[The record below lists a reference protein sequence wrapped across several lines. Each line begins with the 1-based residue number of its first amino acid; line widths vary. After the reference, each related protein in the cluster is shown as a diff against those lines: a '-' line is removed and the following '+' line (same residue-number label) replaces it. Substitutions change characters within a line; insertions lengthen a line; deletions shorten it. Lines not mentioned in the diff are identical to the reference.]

1 MDAKKT
7 AKEIY
12 EILGGKENVISNA
25 VCMTRLRVK
34 VKQGVNIEKLKK
46 VEGVLNVVEADT
58 LQIVLGPG
66 KVNSVGDEFSKLTGI
81 SLGFSDNSDI
91 NVKDVANENKK
102 VNKQKHNGPVQ
113 RFLQKIANIFVP
125 LLPGIIA
132 AGLIMGL
139 TNAINVST
147 KSAYSTAWWF
157 AAIRSIGFV
166 MFGYLA
172 IYVGMNAAKEF
183 GGTAVLGGIMGSI
196 FVANPA
202 LPLLLKV
209 EDKSAVILPFTGK
222 PFTPGIGGLLASLFM
237 GIIVA
242 YLEKQVRRIVPVILD
257 TFFTPL
263 LTLIISVFIA
273 LLIIQPVGTFI
284 TAGIFNILDFAY
296 NKLGILGGYILAAGF
311 LPLVSVGLHQAL
323 TPIHTLLN
331 EPTGPTKGINY
342 LLPILTMAG
351 GGQVGAGIAMYMKT
365 RSKKFKTMVR
375 DSITVGIL
383 GIGEPLMYAV
393 TLPLGKSFIT
403 ACLGAGFGGI
413 LTVLFHIGTAS
424 QGASGLLGLL
434 ILKDFKTW
442 PYYILAMLGAY
453 AGGFVLTYFFGVDD
467 ERIEEIYGE

>member
-7 AKEIY
+7 AQEIY
-12 EILGGKENVISNA
+12 DILGGKENIISNA

-34 VKQGVNIEKLKK
+34 TKNEVDLEKLKK
-46 VEGVLNVVEADT
+46 VDDILNVVNAET

-66 KVNSVGDEFSKLTGI
+66 KINAVGDEFSKLSGI
-81 SLGFSDNSDI
+81 ALGFSDS
-91 NVKDVANENKK
+91 NVKDVASENKK
-102 VNKQKHNGPVQ
+102 ANKQKYNGPVQ

-132 AGLIMGL
+132 SGLIMGL
-139 TNAINVST
+139 TNVINVAT
-147 KSAYSTAWWF
+147 KNAYNTVWWF

-196 FVANPA
+196 FITNPV

-222 PFTPGIGGLLASLFM
+222 PFAPGMGGLLASLFM

-242 YLEKQVRRIVPVILD
+242 YLEKKIRKTVPVMLD

-263 LTLIISVFIA
+263 LTLIIGVFIA
-273 LLIIQPVGTFI
+273 LIIIQPLGTVVTGFI
-284 TAGIFNILDFAY
+284 FAILDFTY
-296 NKLGILGGYILAAGF
+296 KKLGILGGYILAAGF

-331 EPTGPTKGINY
+331 DPTGPTKGINY
-342 LLPILTMAG
+342 LLPILMMAG
-351 GGQVGAGIAMYMKT
+351 GGQVGAGIAIYIKT
-365 RSKKFKTMVR
+365 KNQRLKNMVR
-375 DSITVGIL
+375 DSIPVGIL

-393 TLPLGKSFIT
+393 TLPLGKPFIT
-403 ACLGAGFGGI
+403 ACLGSGIGGV
-413 LTVLFHIGTAS
+413 LAVLFHLGTIS
-424 QGASGLLGLL
+424 QGVSGLFGLL
-434 ILKDFKTW
+434 IVVPGSWIYF
-442 PYYILAMLGAY
+442 IIAMLGAY
-453 AGGFVLTYFFGVDD
+453 VGGFMLTYLFGIDD
-467 ERIEEIYGE
+467 EKIEEMYG

>member
-7 AKEIY
+7 AQEIY
-12 EILGGKENVISNA
+12 DILGGKENIISNA

-34 VKQGVNIEKLKK
+34 TKNEVDLEKLKK
-46 VEGVLNVVEADT
+46 VDDILNVVNAET

-66 KVNSVGDEFSKLTGI
+66 KVNAVGDEFSKLSGI
-81 SLGFSDNSDI
+81 ALGFSDS
-91 NVKDVANENKK
+91 NVKDVASENKK
-102 VNKQKHNGPVQ
+102 ANKQKYNGPVQ

-132 AGLIMGL
+132 SGLIMGL
-139 TNAINVST
+139 TNVINVAT
-147 KSAYSTAWWF
+147 KNAYNTVWWF

-196 FVANPA
+196 FITNPV

-222 PFTPGIGGLLASLFM
+222 PFAPGMGGLLASLFM

-242 YLEKQVRRIVPVILD
+242 YLEKKIRKTVPVMLD

-263 LTLIISVFIA
+263 LTLIIGVFIA
-273 LLIIQPVGTFI
+273 LIIIQPLGTVVTGFI
-284 TAGIFNILDFAY
+284 FAILDFAY
-296 NKLGILGGYILAAGF
+296 KKLGILGGYILAAGF

-331 EPTGPTKGINY
+331 DPTGPTKGINY
-342 LLPILTMAG
+342 LLPILMMAG
-351 GGQVGAGIAMYMKT
+351 GGQVGAGIAIYIKT
-365 RSKKFKTMVR
+365 KNQRLKNMVR
-375 DSITVGIL
+375 DSIPVGIL

-393 TLPLGKSFIT
+393 TLPLGKPFIT
-403 ACLGAGFGGI
+403 ACLGSGIGGV
-413 LTVLFHIGTAS
+413 LAVLFHLGTIS
-424 QGASGLLGLL
+424 QGVSGLFGLL
-434 ILKDFKTW
+434 IVVPGSWIYF
-442 PYYILAMLGAY
+442 IIAMLGAY
-453 AGGFVLTYFFGVDD
+453 VGGFMLTYLFGIDD
-467 ERIEEIYGE
+467 EKIEEMYG

>member
-1 MDAKKT
+1 MDAKRI

-12 EILGGKENVISNA
+12 DILGGKENIISNA

-34 VKQGVNIEKLKK
+34 VRGDADVEKLKK
-46 VEGVLNVVEADT
+46 VDGVLNVVEAET

-66 KVNSVGDEFSKLTGI
+66 KVNSVGDEFSKLTGMP
-81 SLGFSDNSDI
+81 LGFSDN
-91 NVKDVANENKK
+91 NVEDVAKENKK
-102 VNKQKHNGPVQ
+102 ANKQKHNGPVQ

-132 AGLIMGL
+132 AGLVMGL
-139 TNAINVST
+139 TNVVNVMT
-147 KSAYSTAWWF
+147 KNAYSTVWWF
-157 AAIRSIGFV
+157 AAIRSIGFA

-222 PFTPGIGGLLASLFM
+222 PFAPGMGGLLASLFM

-242 YLEKQVRRIVPVILD
+242 YLEKKVRKIVPVMLD

-263 LTLIISVFIA
+263 LTLIIGVFIA
-273 LLIIQPVGTFI
+273 LIIIQPLGTAI
-284 TAGIFNILDFAY
+284 TAGIFSILDFAY

-323 TPIHTLLN
+323 TPIHVLLN
-331 EPTGPTKGINY
+331 DPTGPTKGINY
-342 LLPILTMAG
+342 LLPILMMAG
-351 GGQVGAGIAMYMKT
+351 GGQVGAGIAIYVKT
-365 RSKKFKTMVR
+365 KSKKLKTMVR
-375 DSITVGIL
+375 DALPVGIL

-393 TLPLGKSFIT
+393 TLPLGKPFIT
-403 ACLGAGFGGI
+403 ACLGSGIGG
-413 LTVLFHIGTAS
+413 LLAALFHLGTIS
-424 QGASGLLGLL
+424 QGVSGLFGLL
-434 ILKDFKTW
+434 IVVPGTW
-442 PYYILAMLGAY
+442 LYFIIAMLGAY

-467 ERIEEIYGE
+467 DRIEDIYGE

>member
-7 AKEIY
+7 AQEIY
-12 EILGGKENVISNA
+12 DILGGKENIASNA

-34 VKQGVNIEKLKK
+34 VKNEVDLEKLKK
-46 VEGVLNVVEADT
+46 VDGVLNVVNAET
-58 LQIVLGPG
+58 LQIILGPG
-66 KVNSVGDEFSKLTGI
+66 KVNAVGDEFSKLSGI
-81 SLGFSDNSDI
+81 ALGFSDS
-91 NVKDVANENKK
+91 NVKDVASENKK
-102 VNKQKHNGPVQ
+102 ANKQKYNGPVQ

-132 AGLIMGL
+132 SGLIMGL
-139 TNAINVST
+139 TNVINVAT
-147 KSAYSTAWWF
+147 KNAYNTVWWF

-196 FVANPA
+196 FITNPV

-222 PFTPGIGGLLASLFM
+222 PFAPGMGGLLASLFM

-242 YLEKQVRRIVPVILD
+242 YLEKKIRKTVPVMLD

-263 LTLIISVFIA
+263 LTLIIGVFIA
-273 LLIIQPVGTFI
+273 LIIIQPLGTVVTGFI
-284 TAGIFNILDFAY
+284 FAILDFTY
-296 NKLGILGGYILAAGF
+296 KKLGILGGYILAAGF

-331 EPTGPTKGINY
+331 DPTGPTKGINY
-342 LLPILTMAG
+342 LLPILMMAG
-351 GGQVGAGIAMYMKT
+351 GGQVGAGIAIYIKT
-365 RSKKFKTMVR
+365 KNQRLKNMVR
-375 DSITVGIL
+375 DSIPVGIL

-393 TLPLGKSFIT
+393 TLPLGKPFIT
-403 ACLGAGFGGI
+403 ACLGSGIGGV
-413 LTVLFHIGTAS
+413 LAVLFHLGTIS
-424 QGASGLLGLL
+424 QGVSGLFGLL
-434 ILKDFKTW
+434 IVVPGSWIYF
-442 PYYILAMLGAY
+442 IIAMLGAY
-453 AGGFVLTYFFGVDD
+453 VGGFMLTYLFGIDD
-467 ERIEEIYGE
+467 EKIEEMYG

>member
-1 MDAKKT
+1 MDAKRT

-12 EILGGKENVISNA
+12 DILGGKENIISNA

-34 VKQGVNIEKLKK
+34 VREDADVEKLKK
-46 VEGVLNVVEADT
+46 VDGVLNVVEAET

-66 KVNSVGDEFSKLTGI
+66 KVNSVGDEFSKLTGMP
-81 SLGFSDNSDI
+81 LGFSDN
-91 NVKDVANENKK
+91 NVEDVAKENKK
-102 VNKQKHNGPVQ
+102 ANKQKHNGPVQ

-132 AGLIMGL
+132 AGLVMGL

-147 KSAYSTAWWF
+147 KSAYSTVWWF
-157 AAIRSIGFV
+157 AAIRSIGFA

-222 PFTPGIGGLLASLFM
+222 PFAPGMGGLLASLFM

-242 YLEKQVRRIVPVILD
+242 YLEKKVRKIVPVMLD

-263 LTLIISVFIA
+263 LTLIIGVFIA
-273 LLIIQPVGTFI
+273 LIIIQPLGTVI

-296 NKLGILGGYILAAGF
+296 NK
-311 LPLVSVGLHQAL
+311 
-323 TPIHTLLN
+323 
-331 EPTGPTKGINY
+331 
-342 LLPILTMAG
+342 
-351 GGQVGAGIAMYMKT
+351 
-365 RSKKFKTMVR
+365 
-375 DSITVGIL
+375 
-383 GIGEPLMYAV
+383 
-393 TLPLGKSFIT
+393 
-403 ACLGAGFGGI
+403 
-413 LTVLFHIGTAS
+413 
-424 QGASGLLGLL
+424 
-434 ILKDFKTW
+434 
-442 PYYILAMLGAY
+442 
-453 AGGFVLTYFFGVDD
+453 
-467 ERIEEIYGE
+467 

>member
-1 MDAKKT
+1 MDAKRT

-12 EILGGKENVISNA
+12 DILGGKENIISNA

-34 VKQGVNIEKLKK
+34 VREDADVEKLKK
-46 VEGVLNVVEADT
+46 VDGVLNVVEAET

-66 KVNSVGDEFSKLTGI
+66 KVNSVGDEFSKLTGMP
-81 SLGFSDNSDI
+81 LGFSDN
-91 NVKDVANENKK
+91 VEDVAKENKK
-102 VNKQKHNGPVQ
+102 ANKQKHNGPVQ
-113 RFLQKIANIFVP
+113 RFLQKIANIFGP

-132 AGLIMGL
+132 AGLVMGL

-147 KSAYSTAWWF
+147 KSAYSTVWWF
-157 AAIRSIGFV
+157 AAIRSIGFA

-222 PFTPGIGGLLASLFM
+222 PFAPGMGGLLASLFM

-242 YLEKQVRRIVPVILD
+242 YLEKKVRKIVPVMLD

-263 LTLIISVFIA
+263 LTLIIGVFIA
-273 LLIIQPVGTFI
+273 LIIIQPLGTAI

-323 TPIHTLLN
+323 TPIHVLLN
-331 EPTGPTKGINY
+331 DPTGPTKGINY
-342 LLPILTMAG
+342 LLPILMMAG
-351 GGQVGAGIAMYMKT
+351 GGQVGAGIAIYVKT
-365 RSKKFKTMVR
+365 KSQKLKTMVR
-375 DSITVGIL
+375 DALPVGIL

-393 TLPLGKSFIT
+393 TLPLGKPFIT
-403 ACLGAGFGGI
+403 ACLGSGIGG
-413 LTVLFHIGTAS
+413 LLAALFHLGTIS
-424 QGASGLLGLL
+424 QGVSGLFGLL
-434 ILKDFKTW
+434 IVVPGTW
-442 PYYILAMLGAY
+442 LYFIIAMLGAY

-467 ERIEEIYGE
+467 DRIEDIYGE

>member
-1 MDAKKT
+1 MDAKRT

-12 EILGGKENVISNA
+12 DILGGKENIISNA

-34 VKQGVNIEKLKK
+34 VRGDADVEKLKK
-46 VEGVLNVVEADT
+46 VDGVLNVVEAET
-58 LQIVLGPG
+58 LQIILGPG
-66 KVNSVGDEFSKLTGI
+66 KVNSVGEEFSKLTGMP
-81 SLGFSDNSDI
+81 LGFSDN
-91 NVKDVANENKK
+91 NVEDVAKENKK
-102 VNKQKHNGPVQ
+102 ANKQKHNGPVQ

-132 AGLIMGL
+132 AGLVMGL
-139 TNAINVST
+139 TNVVNVMT
-147 KSAYSTAWWF
+147 KNAYSTVWWF
-157 AAIRSIGFV
+157 AAIRSIGFA

-209 EDKSAVILPFTGK
+209 EDKNAVILPFTGK
-222 PFTPGIGGLLASLFM
+222 PFAPGMGGLLASLFM

-242 YLEKQVRRIVPVILD
+242 YLEKKVRKIVPVMLD

-263 LTLIISVFIA
+263 LTLIIGVFIA
-273 LLIIQPVGTFI
+273 LIIIQPLGTAI

-323 TPIHTLLN
+323 TPIHVLLN
-331 EPTGPTKGINY
+331 DPTGPTKGINY
-342 LLPILTMAG
+342 LLPILMMAG
-351 GGQVGAGIAMYMKT
+351 GGQVGAGIAIYVKT
-365 RSKKFKTMVR
+365 KSKKLKTMVR
-375 DSITVGIL
+375 DALPVGIL

-393 TLPLGKSFIT
+393 TLPLGKPFIT
-403 ACLGAGFGGI
+403 ACLGSGIGG
-413 LTVLFHIGTAS
+413 LLAALFHLGTIS
-424 QGASGLLGLL
+424 QGVSGLFGLL
-434 ILKDFKTW
+434 IVVPGTW
-442 PYYILAMLGAY
+442 LYFIIAMLGAY
-453 AGGFVLTYFFGVDD
+453 AGGFVLTYLFGVDD
-467 ERIEEIYGE
+467 DRIEEIYGE

>member
-1 MDAKKT
+1 MDAKRT

-12 EILGGKENVISNA
+12 DILGGKENIISNA

-34 VKQGVNIEKLKK
+34 VRGDADVEKLKK
-46 VEGVLNVVEADT
+46 VDGVLNVVEAET

-66 KVNSVGDEFSKLTGI
+66 KVNSVGDEFSKLTGMP
-81 SLGFSDNSDI
+81 LGFSDN
-91 NVKDVANENKK
+91 NVEDVAKENKK
-102 VNKQKHNGPVQ
+102 ANKQKHNGPVQ

-132 AGLIMGL
+132 AGLVMGL
-139 TNAINVST
+139 TNVVNVMT
-147 KSAYSTAWWF
+147 KNAYSTVWWF
-157 AAIRSIGFV
+157 AAIRSIGFA

-196 FVANPA
+196 FIANPA

-222 PFTPGIGGLLASLFM
+222 PFAPGMGGLLASLFM

-242 YLEKQVRRIVPVILD
+242 YLEKKVRKIVPVMLD

-263 LTLIISVFIA
+263 LTLIIGVFIA
-273 LLIIQPVGTFI
+273 LIIIQPLGTAI

-323 TPIHTLLN
+323 TPIHVLLN
-331 EPTGPTKGINY
+331 DPTGPTKGINY
-342 LLPILTMAG
+342 LLPILMMAG
-351 GGQVGAGIAMYMKT
+351 GGQVGAGIAIYVKT
-365 RSKKFKTMVR
+365 KSQKLKTMVR
-375 DSITVGIL
+375 DALPVGIL

-393 TLPLGKSFIT
+393 TLPLGKPFIT
-403 ACLGAGFGGI
+403 ACLGSGIGG
-413 LTVLFHIGTAS
+413 LLAALFHLGTIS
-424 QGASGLLGLL
+424 QGVSGLFGLL
-434 ILKDFKTW
+434 IVVPGTW
-442 PYYILAMLGAY
+442 LYFIIAMLGAY

-467 ERIEEIYGE
+467 DRIEDIYGE

>member
-12 EILGGKENVISNA
+12 DILGGKENIISNA

-34 VKQGVNIEKLKK
+34 TKNEVDLEKLKK
-46 VEGVLNVVEADT
+46 VDDILNVVNAET

-66 KVNSVGDEFSKLTGI
+66 KVNAVGDEFSKLSGI
-81 SLGFSDNSDI
+81 ALGFSDS
-91 NVKDVANENKK
+91 NVKDVASENKK
-102 VNKQKHNGPVQ
+102 ANKQKYNGSVQ

-132 AGLIMGL
+132 SGLIMGL
-139 TNAINVST
+139 TNVINVAT
-147 KSAYSTAWWF
+147 KNAYNTVWWF

-196 FVANPA
+196 FITNPV

-222 PFTPGIGGLLASLFM
+222 PFAPGMGGLLASLFM

-242 YLEKQVRRIVPVILD
+242 YLEKKIRKTVPVMLD

-263 LTLIISVFIA
+263 LTLIIGVFIA
-273 LLIIQPVGTFI
+273 LIIIQPLGTVVTSFI
-284 TAGIFNILDFAY
+284 FAILDFTY
-296 NKLGILGGYILAAGF
+296 KKLGILGGYILAAGF

-331 EPTGPTKGINY
+331 DPTGPTKGINY
-342 LLPILTMAG
+342 LLPILMMAG
-351 GGQVGAGIAMYMKT
+351 GGQVGAGIAIYIKT
-365 RSKKFKTMVR
+365 KNQRLKNMVR
-375 DSITVGIL
+375 DSIPVGIL

-393 TLPLGKSFIT
+393 TLPLGKPFIT
-403 ACLGAGFGGI
+403 ACLGSGIGGV
-413 LTVLFHIGTAS
+413 LAVLFHLGTIS
-424 QGASGLLGLL
+424 QGVSGLFGLL
-434 ILKDFKTW
+434 IVVPGSWIYF
-442 PYYILAMLGAY
+442 IIAMLGAY
-453 AGGFVLTYFFGVDD
+453 VGGFMLTYLFGIDD
-467 ERIEEIYGE
+467 EKIEEMYG

>member
-1 MDAKKT
+1 MDAKRT

-12 EILGGKENVISNA
+12 DILGGKENIISNA

-34 VKQGVNIEKLKK
+34 VRGDADVEKLKK
-46 VEGVLNVVEADT
+46 VDGVLNVVEAET

-66 KVNSVGDEFSKLTGI
+66 KVNSVGDEFSKLTGMP
-81 SLGFSDNSDI
+81 LGFSDN
-91 NVKDVANENKK
+91 NVEDVAKENKK
-102 VNKQKHNGPVQ
+102 ANKQKHNGPVQ

-132 AGLIMGL
+132 AGLVMGL

-147 KSAYSTAWWF
+147 KSAYSTVWWF
-157 AAIRSIGFV
+157 AAIRSIGFA

-222 PFTPGIGGLLASLFM
+222 PFAPGMGGLLASLFM

-242 YLEKQVRRIVPVILD
+242 YLEKKVRKIVPVMLD

-263 LTLIISVFIA
+263 LTLIIGVFIA
-273 LLIIQPVGTFI
+273 LIIIQPLGTVVTGFI
-284 TAGIFNILDFAY
+284 FAILDFSY
-296 NKLGILGGYILAAGF
+296 KKLGILGGYILAAGF

-331 EPTGPTKGINY
+331 DPTGPTKGINY
-342 LLPILTMAG
+342 LLPILMMAG
-351 GGQVGAGIAMYMKT
+351 GGQVGAGIAIYIKT
-365 RSKKFKTMVR
+365 KNQWLKNMVR
-375 DSITVGIL
+375 DSIPVGIL

-393 TLPLGKSFIT
+393 TLPLGKPFIT
-403 ACLGAGFGGI
+403 ACLGSGFGGV
-413 LTVLFHIGTAS
+413 LAVLFHLGTIS
-424 QGASGLLGLL
+424 QGVSGLFGLL
-434 ILKDFKTW
+434 IVVPGSWIYF
-442 PYYILAMLGAY
+442 IIAMLGAY
-453 AGGFVLTYFFGVDD
+453 AGGFILTYLFGIDD
-467 ERIEEIYGE
+467 EKIEEMYG

>member
-1 MDAKKT
+1 MDAKRT

-12 EILGGKENVISNA
+12 DILGGKENIISNA

-34 VKQGVNIEKLKK
+34 VRGDADVEKLKK
-46 VEGVLNVVEADT
+46 VDGVLNVVEAET
-58 LQIVLGPG
+58 LQIILGPG
-66 KVNSVGDEFSKLTGI
+66 KVNSVGEEFSKLTGMP
-81 SLGFSDNSDI
+81 LGFSDN
-91 NVKDVANENKK
+91 NVEDVAKENKK
-102 VNKQKHNGPVQ
+102 ANKQKHNGPVQ

-132 AGLIMGL
+132 AGLVMGL
-139 TNAINVST
+139 TNVVNVMT
-147 KSAYSTAWWF
+147 KNAYSTVWWF
-157 AAIRSIGFV
+157 AAIRSIGFA

-209 EDKSAVILPFTGK
+209 EDKNAVILPFTGK
-222 PFTPGIGGLLASLFM
+222 PFAPGMGGLLASLFM

-242 YLEKQVRRIVPVILD
+242 YLEKKVRKIVPVMLD

-263 LTLIISVFIA
+263 LTLIICVFIA
-273 LLIIQPVGTFI
+273 LIIIQPLGTAI

-323 TPIHTLLN
+323 TPIHVLLN
-331 EPTGPTKGINY
+331 DPTGPTKGINY
-342 LLPILTMAG
+342 LLPILMMAG
-351 GGQVGAGIAMYMKT
+351 GGQVGAGIAIYVKT
-365 RSKKFKTMVR
+365 KSKKLKTMVR
-375 DSITVGIL
+375 DALPVGIL

-393 TLPLGKSFIT
+393 TLPLGKPFIT
-403 ACLGAGFGGI
+403 ACLGSGIGG
-413 LTVLFHIGTAS
+413 LLAALFHLGTIS
-424 QGASGLLGLL
+424 QGVSGLFGLL
-434 ILKDFKTW
+434 IVVPGTW
-442 PYYILAMLGAY
+442 LYFIIAMLGAY
-453 AGGFVLTYFFGVDD
+453 AGGFVLTYLFGVDD
-467 ERIEEIYGE
+467 DRIEEIYGE

>member
-1 MDAKKT
+1 MDAKRT

-12 EILGGKENVISNA
+12 DILGGKENIISNA

-34 VKQGVNIEKLKK
+34 VRGDADVEKLKK
-46 VEGVLNVVEADT
+46 VDGVLNVVEAET

-66 KVNSVGDEFSKLTGI
+66 KVNSVGDEFSKLTGMP
-81 SLGFSDNSDI
+81 LGFSDN
-91 NVKDVANENKK
+91 NVEDVAKENKK
-102 VNKQKHNGPVQ
+102 ANKQKHNGPVQ

-132 AGLIMGL
+132 AGLVMGL

-147 KSAYSTAWWF
+147 KSAYSTVWWF
-157 AAIRSIGFV
+157 AAIRSIGFA

-222 PFTPGIGGLLASLFM
+222 PFAPGMGGLLASLFM

-242 YLEKQVRRIVPVILD
+242 YLEKKVRKIVPVMLD

-263 LTLIISVFIA
+263 LTLIIGVFIA
-273 LLIIQPVGTFI
+273 LIIIQPLGTVVTGFI
-284 TAGIFNILDFAY
+284 FAILDFSY
-296 NKLGILGGYILAAGF
+296 KKLGILGGYILAAGF

-331 EPTGPTKGINY
+331 DPTGPTKGINY
-342 LLPILTMAG
+342 LLPILMMAG
-351 GGQVGAGIAMYMKT
+351 GGQVGAGIAIYIKT
-365 RSKKFKTMVR
+365 KNQRLKNMVR
-375 DSITVGIL
+375 DSIPVGIL

-393 TLPLGKSFIT
+393 TLPLGKPFIT
-403 ACLGAGFGGI
+403 ACLGSGIGGI
-413 LTVLFHIGTAS
+413 LAVLFHLGTIS
-424 QGASGLLGLL
+424 QGVSGLFGLL
-434 ILKDFKTW
+434 IVVPGTW
-442 PYYILAMLGAY
+442 IYFIIAMLGAY
-453 AGGFVLTYFFGVDD
+453 AGGFALTYLFGIDD
-467 ERIEEIYGE
+467 EKIEEMYGK